1 MPGHGRR
8 PAPLLLAARRGSRRV
23 SRRTPHGRHGGPP
36 PWLAAGERHPR
47 PAPPGRRSPPAHCP
61 PGVPWSTAVPRALL
75 ALAIGAFGIG
85 TTEFVVMGM
94 LPQVA
99 AGLDVSVSAVGLL
112 ISAYAIGVVIGAPTL
127 TALGVRVTPRQTLIA
142 LMALFTLGN
151 LLSALAPGYG
161 ALVAARVF
169 AALAHGSFFGVG
181 AVAARR
187 LVPKEKATQ
196 AISLMITGLTVAN
209 VIGVPL
215 GTFVA
220 QQLSWRLVF
229 AAVAGIGL
237 VTIAGLLAW
246 MPPVAGEPTDLRSEL
261 SAFRR
266 RAVWLVLSLTMIGFA
281 ALFAVYSYISP
292 ILTELA
298 GIPEGWVTPILGLFG
313 AGTTIGTLA
322 GGRLGDRFGL
332 SFVAVGLA
340 GTAVVLSGFAL
351 LVHVPVAAVVLLV
364 LFGVIA
370 FALGPVVQNRVI
382 EAARVPGGSLVSAA
396 NQAAFNV
403 ANALGAALGAATLT
417 AGWGYTAPIWV
428 GSAVAVAGVGIA
440 ELTIRS
446 ERGAR

>member
-1 MPGHGRR
+1 
-8 PAPLLLAARRGSRRV
+8 
-23 SRRTPHGRHGGPP
+23 
-36 PWLAAGERHPR
+36 
-47 PAPPGRRSPPAHCP
+47 
-61 PGVPWSTAVPRALL
+61 VPRALL
-75 ALAIGAFGIG
+75 ALSIGAFGIG

-94 LPQVA
+94 LPQIA
-99 AGLDVSVSAVGLL
+99 DGLDVSVSAVGLL
-112 ISAYAIGVVIGAPTL
+112 ISAYAVGVVIGAPTL
-127 TALGVRVTPRQTLIA
+127 TALGVRFTPRQTLVA
-142 LMALFTLGN
+142 LMVLFTVGN

-169 AALAHGSFFGVG
+169 AALAHGAFFGVG

-196 AISLMITGLTVAN
+196 AISLMIAGLTVAN
-209 VIGVPL
+209 VIGVPV

-220 QQLSWRLVF
+220 QQVSWRVVF

-237 VTIAGLLAW
+237 VTISGLLAW
-246 MPPVAGEPTDLRSEL
+246 MPRVAGEPSDLRSEL

-266 RAVWLVLSLTMIGFA
+266 RGVWLVLGLTMVGFA
-281 ALFAVYSYISP
+281 ALFAVYSYVSP

-298 GIPEGWVTPILGLFG
+298 GIPEGWVTPVLGLFG

-340 GTAVVLSGFAL
+340 GTAVVLAAFAL

-364 LFGVIA
+364 LFGAIA

-428 GSAVAVAGVGIA
+428 GAAVAVAGVGIA
-440 ELTIRS
+440 VLAIRS
-446 ERGAR
+446 ERGERSASRTARIEADVAVWQRVLGPVAEARPVVGVR